1 MKQAESPVVSVV
13 IPVYNGERFLAEAI
27 ESVLAQ
33 NYEPLEI
40 IVVDDGSTD
49 GSAAIAERYPVILL
63 RGLNRG
69 RSQARNA
76 GIEAASGEL
85 VGFCDAD
92 DVWLGERLNLQV
104 RHLLDHPEEGA
115 VACMMEVFVEPGIE
129 RPRWLRGVLAET
141 RRSLMPSA
149 LLIRREVLDRVGG
162 FDPRFE
168 VGEDG
173 DLMLR
178 MKESGVRMGSVD
190 RVLFR
195 YRIHDANSLH
205 DREHHRKA
213 LFRVIHES
221 VKRKRRLP
229 GAQA

>member
-1 MKQAESPVVSVV
+1 
-13 IPVYNGERFLAEAI
+13 
-27 ESVLAQ
+27 
-33 NYEPLEI
+33 
-40 IVVDDGSTD
+40 
-49 GSAAIAERYPVILL
+49 
-63 RGLNRG
+63 
-69 RSQARNA
+69 
-76 GIEAASGEL
+76 
-85 VGFCDAD
+85 
-92 DVWLGERLNLQV
+92 
-104 RHLLDHPEEGA
+104 
-115 VACMMEVFVEPGIE
+115 MMEVFVEPGIE